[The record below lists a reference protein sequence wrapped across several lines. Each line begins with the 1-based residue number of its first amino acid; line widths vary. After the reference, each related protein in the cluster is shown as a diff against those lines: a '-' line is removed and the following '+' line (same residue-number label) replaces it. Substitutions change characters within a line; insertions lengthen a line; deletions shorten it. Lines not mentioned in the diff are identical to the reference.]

1 MAALVCAAIMT
12 VRRSTRSPASIAV
25 VGQLPSLVVVALITQ
40 YSMFLWFCVGLAITW
55 ARDADVIGRGKQQ
68 SEEALQD
75 ALGPVHRQRLVGKP
89 PAQS

>member
-1 MAALVCAAIMT
+1 MAAIVCAAIMT

-55 ARDADVIGRGKQQ
+55 ARDAD
-68 SEEALQD
+68 
-75 ALGPVHRQRLVGKP
+75 ALGGVHEGPAEIRRGSLEPSRPPRGTVER